1 MEEVLLDTDVFI
13 DYLRGHK
20 ERVKDVFLRV
30 ENGQI
35 KGIVSQLTLVELY
48 AGDIEGREKE
58 REIVKLLSYF
68 EIIRLNDTLC
78 KLAGKVRWKYKLGI
92 ADAVIAATCIETST
106 KLLTF
111 NLKHF
116 TNLPGI
122 MLYSL

>member
-30 ENGQI
+30 ENRQI
-35 KGIVSQLTLVELY
+35 KGIISQLTLVELY

>member
-1 MEEVLLDTDVFI
+1 MEEILLDTDVFI